1 MIHAIELDGVDWS
14 PGRGF
19 ALRDLSLRVPAAS
32 IYGFLGPNGS
42 GKTSVIRIIMGM
54 VKPERG
60 EVRVLEGRVPR
71 DLPHILA
78 RVGYVPERP
87 HVYPQL
93 TVGEAMRYH
102 ASFHR
107 LWDPHWADQL
117 VERLGLD
124 PTRKISRMSKGETG
138 KLLVSLA
145 LGQRPELLVMDE
157 PTDGLDPVIR
167 RDVVTTVLDYVS
179 ETGASVLISSHLVHE
194 LERICD
200 WVGVLDHG
208 RLVDELPMVEFKN
221 AIKRI
226 RVQNAPADVPVDVPF
241 AVLDRRAA
249 NGVSPYETWVVR
261 GWSRDHQHYLECV
274 GATVRDVVDLDLE
287 DGFVELLRAQRAR
300 RLDLAPEE

>member
-300 RLDLAPEE
+300 RLDPEE

>member
-1 MIHAIELDGVDWS
+1 
-14 PGRGF
+14 
-19 ALRDLSLRVPAAS
+19 
-32 IYGFLGPNGS
+32 
-42 GKTSVIRIIMGM
+42 
-54 VKPERG
+54 
-60 EVRVLEGRVPR
+60 
-71 DLPHILA
+71 
-78 RVGYVPERP
+78 
-87 HVYPQL
+87 
-93 TVGEAMRYH
+93 
-102 ASFHR
+102 
-107 LWDPHWADQL
+107 
-117 VERLGLD
+117 
-124 PTRKISRMSKGETG
+124 
-138 KLLVSLA
+138 
-145 LGQRPELLVMDE
+145 
-157 PTDGLDPVIR
+157 
-167 RDVVTTVLDYVS
+167 
-179 ETGASVLISSHLVHE
+179 VLISSHLVHE